1 LSESTETICCGVRA
15 PPKKKLEVERAPK
28 KNREDTFEFQWEL
41 QVGSK
46 WLHEVIAKLTS
57 EEKHQY
63 EQEPCGQC
71 VGFVVRPV
79 CEYEQVAPGTNAE
92 YQNRKQKIREPDCDN
107 RVGLHGQ
114 D

>member
-1 LSESTETICCGVRA
+1 MSESTETIFCGVRA

-28 KNREDTFEFQWEL
+28 KKHQYRFEFQWEL

-71 VGFVVRPV
+71 VGFVVRPS

-92 YQNRKQKIREPDCDN
+92 
-107 RVGLHGQ
+107 
-114 D
+114 

>member
-1 LSESTETICCGVRA
+1 M
-15 PPKKKLEVERAPK
+15 
-28 KNREDTFEFQWEL
+28 
-41 QVGSK
+41 GSK
-46 WLHEVIAKLTS
+46 WLYEVIAELTS

-71 VGFVVRPV
+71 VGFVVRPS

>member
-1 LSESTETICCGVRA
+1 M
-15 PPKKKLEVERAPK
+15 
-28 KNREDTFEFQWEL
+28 
-41 QVGSK
+41 GSK

-71 VGFVVRPV
+71 VGFVVRPS
-79 CEYEQVAPGTNAE
+79 CEYEQVALGTDAE